1 MNATLGLDRCLS
13 FINCQLQ
20 PPTRHEVD
28 GGGTGTC
35 AVTISRQSGCGA
47 HVFGEKLIDYFQRRT
62 PRNGKPW
69 TIFDRDLVEAVLQD
83 HGLPARLARFM
94 PEDRVSH
101 LEDIIQDIFSLHPP
115 TEILVRQTSETILH
129 LAELGNVVILGRG
142 GSVITARLPH
152 VVNVRLVAPLEER
165 VAHMHHFDKL
175 DRKHA
180 MERIEREDNGRRR
193 YLKKYFAK
201 DIDDP
206 LLYHLVIN
214 TGSVT
219 LQEAAEIVGEVACA
233 RQTAHK
239 T

>member
-1 MNATLGLDRCLS
+1 
-13 FINCQLQ
+13 
-20 PPTRHEVD
+20 
-28 GGGTGTC
+28 
-35 AVTISRQSGCGA
+35 
-47 HVFGEKLIDYFQRRT
+47 
-62 PRNGKPW
+62 
-69 TIFDRDLVEAVLQD
+69 
-83 HGLPARLARFM
+83 
-94 PEDRVSH
+94 
-101 LEDIIQDIFSLHPP
+101 
-115 TEILVRQTSETILH
+115 
-129 LAELGNVVILGRG
+129 
-142 GSVITARLPH
+142 
-152 VVNVRLVAPLEER
+152 